1 MPRNKPRPS
10 TYLPRRF
17 PWLTG
22 KKTRVEKV
30 IAFLEYLPITK
41 GILRGKKMRLL
52 PHQREFVELVYGGDV
67 RLAVSSVARGNG
79 KTGLIA
85 GLVCCHLFGPEAEPR
100 GEIYSAACNT
110 KQAALVFAEVDAI
123 VRAVEEFKEFRIK
136 TTSFWHKMEVL
147 SGPGVG
153 TVYAVLSGE
162 KQAAHGLAPTLWIF
176 DELGI
181 APDRQLLD
189 ALMTASGKR
198 DRSLGIAIST
208 QASDDR
214 HSFSQLIDDA
224 AKNKDPTI
232 VCQVICAGDDEDPFD
247 EAVIRR
253 VNPALGIFLNEKE
266 ILAEAAQARR
276 SPAFEPKFLN
286 LRLNRRVDTRSE
298 KRLLTPAQ
306 WALGNA
312 PVDEAAL
319 AGKECIGGLDLS
331 RKVDLTAL
339 VLAFETEGGV
349 KQLVSRYWT
358 PLGALDG
365 RSQAE
370 RELFQQWLKAGHLIG
385 IEGAVVRLEFVAREI
400 VRLSQQYSIKR
411 IYYDRVYSADLRLAL
426 KDIGSTVELVD
437 LGQGYKDFAPCVSN
451 FIEAAVSG
459 KIRHGGHPVLTAAVM
474 GAAVVQDAAG
484 NLKVDKGKS
493 EGSAV
498 CRIDPAV
505 AAIMAVGGP
514 RPEPARTF
522 QLFYI
527 GGG

>member
-1 MPRNKPRPS
+1 
-10 TYLPRRF
+10 
-17 PWLTG
+17 
-22 KKTRVEKV
+22 
-30 IAFLEYLPITK
+30 
-41 GILRGKKMRLL
+41 
-52 PHQREFVELVYGGDV
+52 
-67 RLAVSSVARGNG
+67 
-79 KTGLIA
+79 
-85 GLVCCHLFGPEAEPR
+85 
-100 GEIYSAACNT
+100 
-110 KQAALVFAEVDAI
+110 
-123 VRAVEEFKEFRIK
+123 
-136 TTSFWHKMEVL
+136 MEVKE
-147 SGPGVG
+147 GPGQRHHLCGV
-153 TVYAVLSGE
+153 E
-162 KQAAHGLAPTLWIF
+162 RRKEAAHGLAPTLWIY

-181 APDRQLLD
+181 APNRQLLD
-189 ALMTASGKR
+189 ALQTAGGKR

-208 QASDDR
+208 QAADDR
-214 HSFSQLIDDA
+214 HPFSQLIDDA
-224 AKNKDPTI
+224 AKSKDPTI
-232 VCQVICAGDDEDPFD
+232 VVQLIAAGDDEDPFD

-253 VNPALGIFLNEKE
+253 VNPALGVFLNEKE
-266 ILAEAAQARR
+266 ILAEAEQAKR

-319 AGKECIGGLDLS
+319 AGKECVGGLDLS
-331 RKVDLTAL
+331 RKIDLTAL
-339 VLAFETEGGV
+339 ELSFEDKDGV
-349 KQLVSRYWT
+349 KHLVGRYWT
-358 PLGALDG
+358 PLDALDG

-385 IEGAVVRLEFVAREI
+385 IEGPVIRLEFVAREI
-400 VRLSQQYSIKR
+400 VRLSQQFKIRR
-411 IYYDRVYSADLRLAL
+411 IYYDRLYSADLRLAL

-437 LGQGYKDFAPCVSN
+437 CGQGYKDFAPCVSN

-459 KIRHGGHPVLTAAVM
+459 KVRHGGHPVLTAAVM

-484 NLKVDKGKS
+484 NLKVDKAKS

-514 RPEPARTF
+514 RPEPARDF
-522 QLFYI
+522 KLFYI

>member
-232 VCQVICAGDDEDPFD
+232 VCSGHC
-247 EAVIRR
+247 RR
-253 VNPALGIFLNEKE
+253 RR
-266 ILAEAAQARR
+266 RR
-276 SPAFEPKFLN
+276 SVRRGGDQAGQPRARDIPQRERNPGGGRTSEAF
-286 LRLNRRVDTRSE
+286 
-298 KRLLTPAQ
+298 
-306 WALGNA
+306 
-312 PVDEAAL
+312 
-319 AGKECIGGLDLS
+319 AGV
-331 RKVDLTAL
+331 R
-339 VLAFETEGGV
+339 
-349 KQLVSRYWT
+349 
-358 PLGALDG
+358 
-365 RSQAE
+365 AE
-370 RELFQQWLKAGHLIG
+370 VFKPSLKSARGHPFG
-385 IEGAVVRLEFVAREI
+385 
-400 VRLSQQYSIKR
+400 
-411 IYYDRVYSADLRLAL
+411 
-426 KDIGSTVELVD
+426 
-437 LGQGYKDFAPCVSN
+437 
-451 FIEAAVSG
+451 EAAV
-459 KIRHGGHPVLTAAVM
+459 
-474 GAAVVQDAAG
+474 DAG
-484 NLKVDKGKS
+484 
-493 EGSAV
+493 
-498 CRIDPAV
+498 
-505 AAIMAVGGP
+505 AVGAGE
-514 RPEPARTF
+514 RPC
-522 QLFYI
+522 
-527 GGG
+527 

>member
-22 KKTRVEKV
+22 KKTRAERV

-52 PHQREFVELVYGGDV
+52 PHQREFVELVYSGDV

-110 KQAALVFAEVDAI
+110 KQAALVFAEVEAI
-123 VRAVEEFKEFRIK
+123 IAAVPEFEQFRIK
-136 TTSFWHKMEVL
+136 ATSFWKRMEVKA
-147 SGPGVG
+147 GPGKG

-162 KQAAHGLAPTLWIF
+162 KEAAHGLAPSLWIF

-181 APDRQLLD
+181 APNRQLLD
-189 ALMTASGKR
+189 ALQTASGKR

-208 QASDDR
+208 QAADDR
-214 HSFSQLIDDA
+214 HPFSQLIDDA
-224 AKNKDPTI
+224 AKNEDSTI
-232 VCQVICAGDDEDPFD
+232 VVQLIAAGVDEDPFD

-253 VNPALGIFLNEKE
+253 CNPALGHFLNERE
-266 ILAEAAQARR
+266 ILAEAAQAKRA
-276 SPAFEPKFLN
+276 PAFEPKFRN
-286 LRLNRRVDTRSE
+286 LRLNQRVDTRSE

-306 WALGNA
+306 WALGNTA
-312 PVDEAAL
+312 VDEAAL
-319 AGKECIGGLDLS
+319 AGRECIGGLDLS
-331 RKVDLTAL
+331 RKIDLTAL
-339 VLAFETEGGV
+339 VLAFEDKDGNKDIVG
-349 KQLVSRYWT
+349 RFWT
-358 PLGALDG
+358 PLDALDG

-385 IEGAVVRLEFVAREI
+385 IEGPVVRLDFVAREI
-400 VRLSQQYSIKR
+400 AKLAHTYKVRR
-411 IYYDRVYSADLRLAL
+411 IHYDRLYVADLREAL
-426 KDIGSTVELVD
+426 KDIGCTVEMSD
-437 LGQGYKDFAPCVSN
+437 LGQGYKDFAPCVAN

-459 KIRHGGHPVLTAAVM
+459 KLRHGGHPVLTAAVM
-474 GAAVVQDAAG
+474 GAAVVMDPAG

-493 EGSAV
+493 EGSSV
-498 CRIDPAV
+498 VRIDPAV
-505 AAIMAVGGP
+505 AAIMAVGAK
-514 RPEPARTF
+514 REPAREFTMMF
-522 QLFYI
+522 I
-527 GGG
+527 